1 MNFKITEPAKVERKP
16 FDLTLE
22 LRTEKDVYQLNE
34 MLKVAPGLR
43 QDVLKKVQEIT
54 GKAA

>member
-1 MNFKITEPAKVERKP
+1 MNFKITEPAKVDRKP

-22 LRTEKDVYQLNE
+22 LRTEEDVYQLNE